1 MRYSRVILVA
11 CLALSFAGI
20 INASTSVADSSATPE
35 EVSQMRL
42 QEVQVVSR
50 QTEIHSQA
58 YRLVTEISREAIA
71 ALPATTVA
79 DLLETLPGLDIR
91 SRGASGAQADVSMR
105 GGTFD
110 QVMILLNGVSVSD
123 AQTGHYAMNIPI
135 PLSAIERIEVLEG
148 AAASLVGGNAL
159 CGAINIVTR
168 RADKDTYHISMQ
180 MGMNRY
186 AKAEMTGGWRRNE
199 WRVLASADY
208 SHSNGYYAPDPTEK
222 ESTALNNSDFNGA
235 NIYLNATWRGLEM
248 QAGAQYKDAGAG
260 MFYGFGS
267 QDQFDAT
274 RTAFGSVRY
283 EHHWGRWAL
292 DAQAAYRANHDRYEW
307 HRGLPS
313 NRHLTQN
320 TTATLRAH
328 YASSIGKT
336 TVGFETRNENIHSTN
351 FGDHNRLNIAYF
363 AQQTFHVQH
372 LSASLTA
379 GGMYNSSFNHHWT
392 VGADLGYAFDCG
404 VSLYANANR
413 SLRLPTFTDLYY
425 DAGNQL
431 GNKNLQPEKAWT
443 ASFGAA
449 HQQSFGQAG
458 TLALNAELYH
468 RWGRDIIDWVYVAED
483 AKRPYHAQNQ
493 QRVNT
498 LGVECS
504 VQYRLNQWLRNIQI
518 TYAFTNLDID
528 LQEANSRYLDYLR
541 HKLVAQLEHGIYAG
555 LGASWTLS
563 FRDRVGQFNN
573 ADGTV
578 SDFRPVIL
586 LDGKIYYDLTHWR
599 FAISCTNIT
608 NRHYYDY
615 GGVLQPGAWAK
626 LSVTYHL

>member
-1 MRYSRVILVA
+1 ME
-11 CLALSFAGI
+11 LALSLAGVM
-20 INASTSVADSSATPE
+20 NA
-35 EVSQMRL
+35 QFHL
-42 QEVQVVSR
+42 QEVQVVGQ
-50 QTEIHSQA
+50 QTEIYSQA
-58 YRLVTEISREAIA
+58 YRLVSQIDSATIA

-79 DLLETLPGLDIR
+79 DLLQTLPGLDIR
-91 SRGASGAQADVSMR
+91 TRGASGAQADVSMR

-135 PLSAIERIEVLEG
+135 PLSVIERIEVLEG
-148 AAASLVGGNAL
+148 AAASLAGGNAF

-168 RADKDTYHISMQ
+168 QITNHQSPITNDTYHVSMQ
-180 MGMNRY
+180 MGMNY
-186 AKAEMTGGWRRNE
+186 FAKAELTGGWRRNE
-199 WRVLASADY
+199 WRVLAGADY
-208 SHSNGYYAPDPTEK
+208 AHNNGYYAPNPSDK
-222 ESTALNNSDFNGA
+222 EAAALQNSDFNGV
-235 NIYLNATWRGLEM
+235 NIYLNASWRGLEM

-267 QDQFDAT
+267 QDQLDAT

-283 EHHWGRWAL
+283 AHYWGKWSL
-292 DAQAAYRANHDRYEW
+292 DALAAYRANYDRYEW
-307 HRGLPS
+307 HRGTTS

-320 TTATLRAH
+320 ATAALRAH
-328 YASSIGKT
+328 YASSVGKT
-336 TVGFETRNENIHSTN
+336 TIGVEARNEHIRSTN
-351 FGDHNRLNIAYF
+351 FGEHNRLNIHYF

-372 LSASLTA
+372 FSASLTA
-379 GGMYNSSFNHHWT
+379 GGIYNTSFAHHWT
-392 VGADLGYAFDCG
+392 VGADLGYAFACG

-425 DAGNQL
+425 DAGNQM
-431 GNKNLQPEKAWT
+431 GNKNLMPEKAWT

-449 HQQSFGQAG
+449 YQQSFNQAG
-458 TLALNAELYH
+458 TLVLNAEVYH
-468 RWGRDIIDWVYVAED
+468 RWGRDIIDWIYVEED
-483 AKRPYHAQNQ
+483 TKRPYHAQNQ

-504 VQYRLNQWLRNIQI
+504 VQYRLNKWLRNVQI
-518 TYAFTNLDID
+518 TYAFTNLDIN
-528 LQEANSRYLDYLR
+528 LQETNSRYLDYLR
-541 HKLVAQLEHGIYAG
+541 HKVVLQLEHGIYAG

-563 FRDRVGQFNN
+563 YRERVGQFNN

-578 SDFRPVIL
+578 IDFRPVLL
-586 LDGKIYYDLTHWR
+586 LDSKIYYDISHWR
-599 FAISCTNIT
+599 FAVSCTNMT

-626 LSVTYHL
+626 VSIAYHL

>member
-1 MRYSRVILVA
+1 ME
-11 CLALSFAGI
+11 LALSLAGVM
-20 INASTSVADSSATPE
+20 NA
-35 EVSQMRL
+35 QFHL
-42 QEVQVVSR
+42 QEVQVVGQ
-50 QTEIHSQA
+50 QTEIYSQA
-58 YRLVTEISREAIA
+58 YRLVSQIDSATIA

-79 DLLETLPGLDIR
+79 DLLQTLPGLDIR
-91 SRGASGAQADVSMR
+91 TRGASGAQADVSMR

-135 PLSAIERIEVLEG
+135 PLSVIERIEVLEG
-148 AAASLVGGNAL
+148 AAASLAGGNAF

-168 RADKDTYHISMQ
+168 QITNHQSPITNDTYHVGMQ
-180 MGMNRY
+180 MGMNY
-186 AKAEMTGGWRRNE
+186 FAKAELTGGWRRNE
-199 WRVLASADY
+199 WRVLAGADY
-208 SHSNGYYAPDPTEK
+208 AHNNGYYAPNPSDK
-222 ESTALNNSDFNGA
+222 EATALHNSDFNGV
-235 NIYLNATWRGLEM
+235 NIYLNASWRGLEM

-283 EHHWGRWAL
+283 AHYWGKWSL
-292 DAQAAYRANHDRYEW
+292 DALAAYRANHDRYEW
-307 HRGLPS
+307 HRGTTS

-320 TTATLRAH
+320 ATASLQAH

-336 TVGFETRNENIHSTN
+336 TIGVEARNENIHSTN
-351 FGDHNRLNIAYF
+351 FGDHNRLNISYF

-372 LSASLTA
+372 FSASLTA
-379 GGMYNSSFNHHWT
+379 GGIYNTSFAHHWT

-404 VSLYANANR
+404 LSLYANANR

-425 DAGNQL
+425 DAGNQM
-431 GNKNLQPEKAWT
+431 GNKNLMPEKAWT

-449 HQQSFGQAG
+449 YQQSFNQAG
-458 TLALNAELYH
+458 TLVLNAEVYH
-468 RWGRDIIDWVYVAED
+468 RWGRDIIDWIYVEED
-483 AKRPYHAQNQ
+483 TKRPYHAQNQ

-504 VQYRLNQWLRNIQI
+504 VQYRLNKWLRNVQV
-518 TYAFTNLDID
+518 TYAFTNLDIN
-528 LQEANSRYLDYLR
+528 LQETNSRYLDYLR
-541 HKLVAQLEHGIYAG
+541 HKVVLQLEHGIYAG

-563 FRDRVGQFNN
+563 YRERVGQFNN

-578 SDFRPVIL
+578 IDFRPVLL
-586 LDGKIYYDLTHWR
+586 LDGKIYYDISHWR
-599 FAISCTNIT
+599 FAVSCTNMT
-608 NRHYYDY
+608 NCHYYDY

-626 LSVTYHL
+626 VSIAYHL